1 MKITEADLRNIIK
14 EEISSILSEAH
25 EHDDGLEEGHC
36 LTNEDDDG
44 LEEGHC
50 LTNNEELDP
59 VGKED
64 EDINNDGKV
73 DSSDDYLKNRRKEI
87 AKSMANK

>member
-25 EHDDGLEEGHC
+25 EDDDDLDEGHC
-36 LTNEDDDG
+36 V
-44 LEEGHC
+44 
-50 LTNNEELDP
+50 TNNEELDP

-64 EDINNDGKV
+64 DDVNNDGKV